1 MGLTA
6 RDLMETQVVTV
17 APEEPLVRVRQLF
30 LEEDIRA
37 APVVDDEQRVLGV
50 ISATDLLRAANEDE
64 EEAREGASYFRDDV
78 ELSAW
83 SLADLAEHF
92 EARLGEHT
100 VAEYMTD
107 GVVSVPPDASPAAI
121 ARSLRANRVHHVLV
135 VEQGVLRGILSTFD
149 LLGVLER
156 GEAS

>member
-17 APEEPLVRVRQLF
+17 APEDPLVRVRQLF
-30 LEEDIRA
+30 LEEDIHA
-37 APVVDDEQRVLGV
+37 APVVDDDQRVLGV

-64 EEAREGASYFRDDV
+64 DAAHEGASYFRDDV

-83 SLADLAEHF
+83 SLAELSQRF

-100 VAEYMTD
+100 VAQFMTD

-121 ARSLRANRVHHVLV
+121 ARVLRANRVHHVLV
-135 VEQGVLRGILSTFD
+135 VEQGLLRGILSTFD
-149 LLGVLER
+149 LLAVLEK
-156 GEAS
+156 G